1 MTQASGALGTRIR
14 TGDNPFA
21 VDGTDDLL
29 HVPPADQP
37 GWSETMYF
45 HVWSVEHGVGVFVHV
60 GRWPDDLDLWWVQ
73 TIAMLPDGRLL
84 VDRSWGRAL
93 DNRGPATGNLRI
105 MCVEPLRRW
114 RLQFDG
120 AGEATDLLAMSTRPV
135 GAGPAQPF
143 AFDVELTAAAP
154 VWDMGRALGA
164 PEPKIDELSWAAF
177 HHTQGFHADGEL
189 RVAGERTSLRGV
201 AHRDHSSGL
210 RDVSRLGGL
219 NFFVVVFPE
228 SGRVANG
235 LVNWRSDGTVDHR
248 VFTVF
253 EQGTCETGSDVR
265 VTGLESFQTHQ
276 PHQMSIT
283 MARETGPSRMRAEWL
298 HGYTMTFL
306 SPNENIIGVDL
317 ASQPDPLIIAQSTVR
332 VVGPDGDVGYGVI
345 ERDYR
350 PSMLPSSDE
359 R

>member
-1 MTQASGALGTRIR
+1 
-14 TGDNPFA
+14 
-21 VDGTDDLL
+21 V
-29 HVPPADQP
+29 
-37 GWSETMYF
+37 
-45 HVWSVEHGVGVFVHV
+45 
-60 GRWPDDLDLWWVQ
+60 
-73 TIAMLPDGRLL
+73 
-84 VDRSWGRAL
+84 
-93 DNRGPATGNLRI
+93 
-105 MCVEPLRRW
+105 
-114 RLQFDG
+114 
-120 AGEATDLLAMSTRPV
+120 
-135 GAGPAQPF
+135 
-143 AFDVELTAAAP
+143 
-154 VWDMGRALGA
+154 
-164 PEPKIDELSWAAF
+164 
-177 HHTQGFHADGEL
+177 
-189 RVAGERTSLRGV
+189 LRGV

-228 SGRVANG
+228 SDRVANG

-253 EQGTCETGSDVR
+253 EQGTCETGADVR

-276 PHQMSIT
+276 PHQLSIT
-283 MARETGPSRMRAEWL
+283 MAREVGPLRMCAEWL

-317 ASQPDPLIIAQSTVR
+317 ASQPDPLIITQSTVR

-350 PSMLPSSDE
+350 PSMLPSPDE